1 MDKNKYINNGIYLH
15 ITPIKQ
21 CCGFLVFIKS
31 LYISHILTCKPYC
44 SHFHSLPCSWRCD
57 QWCEWQMYYSW
68 IELCDLWCQWI
79 KCCNKLIKGV
89 VTGSWARL
97 DWRGK
102 ARASNCSWS
111 FNEDMGVEL
120 PSSIKDDGA
129 PQSMMPCFW
138 WNVVFEF
145 SLSIQFYWQII

>member
-1 MDKNKYINNGIYLH
+1 MDKNRNTLIMAYIYILLPSSNAVA
-15 ITPIKQ
+15 
-21 CCGFLVFIKS
+21 LVLIKS
-31 LYISHILTCKPYC
+31 LYISHILPCKPYC

-145 SLSIQFYWQII
+145 SFSIQFYWQII